1 MYDEN
6 YLAHY
11 GILGQK
17 WGVRRFQPYSVRGR
31 KSGEGGKEV
40 GEAKRASKREM
51 VENAFTP
58 SIKNGKDKPSISPAE
73 KIVKESEKLAD
84 KGKKIKNRKEPRE
97 SKSLSETELRSRI
110 NRMKLEK
117 EYEDL
122 KTEDLERGKVTA
134 KDILEITGDVLAIAA
149 AISVIVKKAPG
160 KAGSAKIYADNYSAQ
175 QRQRDEKIY
184 GKKAVE
190 RINKRMLDGESIQ
203 SARHNEVVRKD
214 RVTKAKNVAKNTAK
228 VAVPVAATVAVAA
241 VLKKYG
247 PDSALNAIDTEDVV
261 RLGKHIINAML

>member
-1 MYDEN
+1 MHED

-31 KSGEGGKEV
+31 KSGAGGREI
-40 GEAKRASKREM
+40 GEAKIASKREM
-51 VENAFTP
+51 LENAFTP
-58 SIKNGKDKPSISPAE
+58 SIKNGKDRPMISPAE
-73 KIVKESEKLAD
+73 KVVRESEKLVD

-97 SKSLSETELRSRI
+97 SKTLSETELRLRI
-110 NRMKLEK
+110 NRLKLEK

-122 KTEDLERGKVTA
+122 KNEDLERGKVTV
-134 KDILEITGDVLAIAA
+134 KDILEMSGSVLSMAA
-149 AISVIVKKAPG
+149 AIAIITKAG
-160 KAGSAKIYADNYSAQ
+160 DKAGSAKVYADNYTTQ

-184 GKKAVE
+184 GKKAME

-214 RVTKAKNVAKNTAK
+214 RTTKAKNVARTTAK
-228 VAVPVAATVAVAA
+228 VAVPVAATVATAA

-247 PDSALNAIDTEDVV
+247 PDSVLQAIDTEDVI
-261 RLGKHIINAML
+261 RLGRRIIDALI